1 VLMAGMDL
9 PLLAIRQQIAS
20 AINVVIQQARLPDG
34 SRRMVSIAEVS
45 GLEEGNVQMQ
55 EIFRY
60 EFEPHG
66 GRFRATGIVSR
77 FVDKMRER
85 GVSPALSL
93 FRGEEP

>member
-1 VLMAGMDL
+1 MDL

-20 AINVVIQQARLPDG
+20 AVNVVVQQARLPDG

-45 GLEEGNVQMQ
+45 GLEEGNVLMQ

-60 EFEPHG
+60 DFEPQG
-66 GRFRATGIVSR
+66 GRFHATGVVSR

-85 GVSPALSL
+85 GVSPSLSL